1 MNVNQYC
8 SSWVTGRTLTLWS
21 LLRLPQE
28 NQMQHEPYSTMEMAS
43 GDDISQHAF
52 LVPVE
57 LLWLPRW
64 F

>member
-1 MNVNQYC
+1 
-8 SSWVTGRTLTLWS
+8 
-21 LLRLPQE
+21 
-28 NQMQHEPYSTMEMAS
+28 MQHEPYSTMEMVS